1 MVNVTHNNKRKRLM
15 PFCKLFIAVLL
26 LVSSQWAA
34 ASYRIGVTI
43 ARVDDNFMT
52 EPPRV

>member
-1 MVNVTHNNKRKRLM
+1 M

-52 EPPRV
+52 